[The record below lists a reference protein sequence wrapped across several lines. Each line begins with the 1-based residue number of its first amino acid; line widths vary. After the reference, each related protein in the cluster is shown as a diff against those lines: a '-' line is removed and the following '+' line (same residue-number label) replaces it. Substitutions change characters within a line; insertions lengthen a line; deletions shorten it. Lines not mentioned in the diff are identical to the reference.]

1 MINKFL
7 FTSLTILLTCCI
19 FSSCEKEAVGPQVTN
34 LHGNWRLANVEINGQ
49 PAGNFGPFTAQC
61 LLGLQETGRF
71 YLDYNGGTWELRGEE
86 LRLWSGMSDQVF
98 RDYTVVYSSPDSL
111 VLGAFLTE
119 RDFYA
124 NFPQFDSDERLVTVS
139 HFGR

>member
-1 MINKFL
+1 MINRL
-7 FTSLTILLTCCI
+7 LLTCLVV
-19 FSSCEKEAVGPQVTN
+19 SLVSLGSGCEKETAGPLTTN

-71 YLDYNGGTWELRGEE
+71 YLDYNSGTWELRGEE
-86 LRLWSGMSDQVF
+86 LRLWSGMSDQVL

-124 NFPQFDSDERLVTVS
+124 NFPQFDSEERLVTVS

>member
-1 MINKFL
+1 MINRL
-7 FTSLTILLTCCI
+7 LLTCLVVLLVSLG
-19 FSSCEKEAVGPQVTN
+19 FSCEKEIAGPLTTN
-34 LHGNWRLANVEINGQ
+34 LHGNWHLANVEINGQ

-61 LLGLQETGRF
+61 LLGFQETGRF
-71 YLDYNGGTWELRGEE
+71 YLDYNSGTWELRGEE
-86 LRLWSGMSDQVF
+86 LRLWSGITDEVF
-98 RDYTVVYSSPDSL
+98 RDYTVIYSSPDSL

-124 NFPQFDSDERLVTVS
+124 NFPQFDSEERLVTVS